1 MSSCEMVSNLPH
13 LQETATFY
21 PEEQALFFREFQAN
35 TKWAWSVERETRL
48 PPSRVSRV
56 PRSLST
62 RLKNEKK

>member
-1 MSSCEMVSNLPH
+1 MSSCEMVSNLLH

-21 PEEQALFFREFQAN
+21 PEEQALFFSRISGEH
-35 TKWAWSVERETRL
+35 KVGVERETRL